1 MPRPIVRFLSYWSR
15 SVKILIVDDSRAMQ
29 AIVRRAV
36 METGIDPLDIQT
48 ASSGHDALNQVQSF
62 KPDVVLTDWHMPGM
76 TGLQMVRTMRQMG
89 LRDTYVGFVTTETQ
103 NDRVQEAL
111 NNGANFVLNKPF
123 KDEELREKLGAIANK
138 ISAKPIIFKP
148 ITLEGLTTVVRET
161 LKEVPFRL
169 VEKELTSADLSNENL
184 LALYRSETTKAL
196 TAVAVL
202 DLPAMTMMGAGALG
216 MQPADVKPLIETESP
231 TEDIQ
236 NQAAD
241 FLGRA
246 ATAMRAEKP
255 GELSMLKQS
264 LVSKDFAKL
273 QELLRHN
280 RGQAYFKLD
289 IPGYGSGRMGF
300 LLV

>member
-1 MPRPIVRFLSYWSR
+1 
-15 SVKILIVDDSRAMQ
+15 MQ

-36 METGIDPLDIQT
+36 IETGIEALDIQT

-76 TGLQMVRTMRQMG
+76 TGLQMVQTMRQMG

-138 ISAKPIIFKP
+138 ISSKPIIFKP
-148 ITLEGLTTVVRET
+148 ITLEGLTAVVRET

-169 VEKELTSADLSNENL
+169 VEKELTSADLSKENL
-184 LALYRSETTKAL
+184 LALYRSEITKAL

-202 DLPAMTMMGAGALG
+202 DLPALTMMGAGALG
-216 MQPADVKPLIETESP
+216 MQPADVKPMLETESP

>member
-1 MPRPIVRFLSYWSR
+1 M
-15 SVKILIVDDSRAMQ
+15 KILIVDDSRAMQ

-36 METGIDPLDIQT
+36 IETGIDALDIQT

-76 TGLQMVRTMRQMG
+76 TGLQMVQTMRQMG
-89 LRDTYVGFVTTETQ
+89 LRDTYGGFVTTETQ

-138 ISAKPIIFKP
+138 ISTKPIIFKP
-148 ITLEGLTTVVRET
+148 ITLEGLTAVVRET

-246 ATAMRAEKP
+246 AAAMRAEKP

>member
-1 MPRPIVRFLSYWSR
+1 
-15 SVKILIVDDSRAMQ
+15 VKILIVDDSRAMQ

-36 METGIDPLDIQT
+36 IETGIDALDIQT

-76 TGLQMVRTMRQMG
+76 TGLQMVQTMRQMG

-138 ISAKPIIFKP
+138 ISSKHIIFKP

-169 VEKELTSADLSNENL
+169 VEKELTSADLSKENL
-184 LALYRSETTKAL
+184 LALYRSEITKAL

-202 DLPAMTMMGAGALG
+202 DLPALTMMGAGALG

>member
-1 MPRPIVRFLSYWSR
+1 
-15 SVKILIVDDSRAMQ
+15 VKILIVDDSRAMQ

-76 TGLQMVRTMRQMG
+76 TGLQMVQTMRQMG

-123 KDEELREKLGAIANK
+123 KDEELREKLGAIAKK

-169 VEKELTSADLSNENL
+169 VEKELTSADLSKENL
-184 LALYRSETTKAL
+184 LALYRSEITKAL

>member
-1 MPRPIVRFLSYWSR
+1 M
-15 SVKILIVDDSRAMQ
+15 KILIVDDSRAMQ

-76 TGLQMVRTMRQMG
+76 TGLQMVQTMRQMG

-246 ATAMRAEKP
+246 AAAMRAEKP

>member
-1 MPRPIVRFLSYWSR
+1 
-15 SVKILIVDDSRAMQ
+15 
-29 AIVRRAV
+29 
-36 METGIDPLDIQT
+36 
-48 ASSGHDALNQVQSF
+48 
-62 KPDVVLTDWHMPGM
+62 
-76 TGLQMVRTMRQMG
+76 
-89 LRDTYVGFVTTETQ
+89 
-103 NDRVQEAL
+103 VQEAL

-169 VEKELTSADLSNENL
+169 VEKELTSADLSKENL
-184 LALYRSETTKAL
+184 LALYRSEITKAL

-202 DLPAMTMMGAGALG
+202 DLPALTMMGAGALG
-216 MQPADVKPLIETESP
+216 MQPADVKPLLETESP
-231 TEDIQ
+231 TEEIQ
-236 NQAAD
+236 TQAAD

>member
-1 MPRPIVRFLSYWSR
+1 M
-15 SVKILIVDDSRAMQ
+15 KILIVDDSRAMQ

-36 METGIDPLDIQT
+36 IETGIDALDIQT

-76 TGLQMVRTMRQMG
+76 TGLQMVQTMRQMG

-148 ITLEGLTTVVRET
+148 ITLEGLTAVVRET

-169 VEKELTSADLSNENL
+169 VEKELTSADLSKENL
-184 LALYRSETTKAL
+184 LALYRSEITKAL

-202 DLPAMTMMGAGALG
+202 DLPALTMMGAGALG
-216 MQPADVKPLIETESP
+216 MQPADVKPLLETESP
-231 TEDIQ
+231 TEEIQ
-236 NQAAD
+236 TQAAD

>member
-1 MPRPIVRFLSYWSR
+1 
-15 SVKILIVDDSRAMQ
+15 
-29 AIVRRAV
+29 
-36 METGIDPLDIQT
+36 
-48 ASSGHDALNQVQSF
+48 
-62 KPDVVLTDWHMPGM
+62 MPGM
-76 TGLQMVRTMRQMG
+76 TGLQMVQTMRQMG

-123 KDEELREKLGAIANK
+123 KDEELREKLGAIVNK

>member
-1 MPRPIVRFLSYWSR
+1 M
-15 SVKILIVDDSRAMQ
+15 KILIVDDSRAMQ

-36 METGIDPLDIQT
+36 METGIDPLEIQT

-76 TGLQMVRTMRQMG
+76 TGLQMVQTMRQMG

-138 ISAKPIIFKP
+138 ISSKPIIFKP
-148 ITLEGLTTVVRET
+148 ITLEGLTAVVRET

-169 VEKELTSADLSNENL
+169 VEKELTSSDLSKENL

-236 NQAAD
+236 IQAAD
-241 FLGRA
+241 FLGRVA
-246 ATAMRAEKP
+246 SAMRAEKP
-255 GELSMLKQS
+255 GELTMLKQS

-280 RGQAYFKLD
+280 RGQAYFKFD

>member
-1 MPRPIVRFLSYWSR
+1 
-15 SVKILIVDDSRAMQ
+15 
-29 AIVRRAV
+29 
-36 METGIDPLDIQT
+36 
-48 ASSGHDALNQVQSF
+48 
-62 KPDVVLTDWHMPGM
+62 
-76 TGLQMVRTMRQMG
+76 
-89 LRDTYVGFVTTETQ
+89 
-103 NDRVQEAL
+103 
-111 NNGANFVLNKPF
+111 
-123 KDEELREKLGAIANK
+123 LREKLGAIANK
-138 ISAKPIIFKP
+138 ISTKPIIFKP
-148 ITLEGLTTVVRET
+148 ITLEGLTAVVRET

-246 ATAMRAEKP
+246 AAAMRAEKP

>member
-1 MPRPIVRFLSYWSR
+1 M
-15 SVKILIVDDSRAMQ
+15 KILIVDDSRAMQ

-76 TGLQMVRTMRQMG
+76 TGLQMVQTMRQMG

-138 ISAKPIIFKP
+138 ISTKPIIFKP

-169 VEKELTSADLSNENL
+169 VEKELTSADLSKENL
-184 LALYRSETTKAL
+184 LALYRSEITKAL

>member
-1 MPRPIVRFLSYWSR
+1 M
-15 SVKILIVDDSRAMQ
+15 KILIVDDSRAMQ

-76 TGLQMVRTMRQMG
+76 TGLQMVQTMRQMG

-138 ISAKPIIFKP
+138 ISAKPIIFRP

>member
-1 MPRPIVRFLSYWSR
+1 M
-15 SVKILIVDDSRAMQ
+15 KILIVDDSRAMQ

-36 METGIDPLDIQT
+36 METGIDALDIQT

-76 TGLQMVRTMRQMG
+76 TGLQMVQTMRQMG

-138 ISAKPIIFKP
+138 ISSKPIIFKP
-148 ITLEGLTTVVRET
+148 ITLEGLTAVVRET

-169 VEKELTSADLSNENL
+169 VEKELTSADLSKENL
-184 LALYRSETTKAL
+184 LALYRSEITKAL

-202 DLPAMTMMGAGALG
+202 DLPALTMMGAGALG
-216 MQPADVKPLIETESP
+216 MQPADVKPMLETESP

>member
-1 MPRPIVRFLSYWSR
+1 MSYWSR

-76 TGLQMVRTMRQMG
+76 TGLQMVQTMRQMG

-148 ITLEGLTTVVRET
+148 ITLEGLTAVVRET

>member
-1 MPRPIVRFLSYWSR
+1 M
-15 SVKILIVDDSRAMQ
+15 KILIVDDSRAMQ

-76 TGLQMVRTMRQMG
+76 TGLQMVQTMRQMG

-148 ITLEGLTTVVRET
+148 ITLEGLTAVVRET

-246 ATAMRAEKP
+246 AAAMRAEKP

>member
-1 MPRPIVRFLSYWSR
+1 M
-15 SVKILIVDDSRAMQ
+15 KILIVDDSRAMQ

-36 METGIDPLDIQT
+36 METGIEALDIQT

-76 TGLQMVRTMRQMG
+76 TGLQMVQTMRQMG

-138 ISAKPIIFKP
+138 ISSKPIIFKP
-148 ITLEGLTTVVRET
+148 ITLEGLTAVVRET

-169 VEKELTSADLSNENL
+169 VEKELTSADLSKENL
-184 LALYRSETTKAL
+184 LALYRSEITKAL

-202 DLPAMTMMGAGALG
+202 DLPALTMMGAGALG
-216 MQPADVKPLIETESP
+216 MQPADVKPMLETESP

>member
-1 MPRPIVRFLSYWSR
+1 M
-15 SVKILIVDDSRAMQ
+15 KILIVDDSRAMQ

-76 TGLQMVRTMRQMG
+76 TGLQMVQTMRQMG

-169 VEKELTSADLSNENL
+169 VEKELTSADLSKENL
-184 LALYRSETTKAL
+184 LALYRSEVTKAL

-202 DLPAMTMMGAGALG
+202 DLPALTMMGAGALG
-216 MQPADVKPLIETESP
+216 MQPADVKPLIEAESP

>member
-1 MPRPIVRFLSYWSR
+1 M
-15 SVKILIVDDSRAMQ
+15 KILIVDDSRAMQ

-76 TGLQMVRTMRQMG
+76 TGLQMVQTMRQMG

-123 KDEELREKLGAIANK
+123 KDEELREKLGAIVNK

>member
-1 MPRPIVRFLSYWSR
+1 
-15 SVKILIVDDSRAMQ
+15 VKILIVDDSRAMQ

-36 METGIDPLDIQT
+36 IETGIEALDIQT

-76 TGLQMVRTMRQMG
+76 TGLQMVQTMRQMG

-138 ISAKPIIFKP
+138 ISSKPIIFKP
-148 ITLEGLTTVVRET
+148 ITLEGLTAVVRET

-169 VEKELTSADLSNENL
+169 VEKELTSADLSKENL
-184 LALYRSETTKAL
+184 LALYRSEITKAL

-202 DLPAMTMMGAGALG
+202 DLPALTMMGAGALG
-216 MQPADVKPLIETESP
+216 MQPADVKPMLETESP

>member
-1 MPRPIVRFLSYWSR
+1 M
-15 SVKILIVDDSRAMQ
+15 KILIVDDSRAMQ

-36 METGIDPLDIQT
+36 METGIDPLDIKT

-76 TGLQMVRTMRQMG
+76 TGLQMVQTMRQMG

-138 ISAKPIIFKP
+138 ISTKPIIFKP
-148 ITLEGLTTVVRET
+148 ITLEGLTAVVRET

-216 MQPADVKPLIETESP
+216 MQPADVKPIIETESP

-246 ATAMRAEKP
+246 AAAMRAEKP
-255 GELSMLKQS
+255 GELTMLKQS

>member
-1 MPRPIVRFLSYWSR
+1 M
-15 SVKILIVDDSRAMQ
+15 KILIVDDSRAMQ

-76 TGLQMVRTMRQMG
+76 TGLQMVQTMRQMG

-169 VEKELTSADLSNENL
+169 VEKELTSADLSKENL
-184 LALYRSETTKAL
+184 LALYRSEITKAL

>member
-1 MPRPIVRFLSYWSR
+1 
-15 SVKILIVDDSRAMQ
+15 VKILIVDDSRAMQ

-36 METGIDPLDIQT
+36 METGIDALDIQT

-76 TGLQMVRTMRQMG
+76 TGLQMVQTMRQMG

-138 ISAKPIIFKP
+138 ISSKPIIFKP
-148 ITLEGLTTVVRET
+148 ITLEGLTAVVRET

-169 VEKELTSADLSNENL
+169 VEKELTSADLSKENL
-184 LALYRSETTKAL
+184 LALYRSEITKAL

-202 DLPAMTMMGAGALG
+202 DLPALTMMGAGALG
-216 MQPADVKPLIETESP
+216 MQPADVKPMLETESP

>member
-1 MPRPIVRFLSYWSR
+1 M
-15 SVKILIVDDSRAMQ
+15 KILIVDDSRAMQ

-76 TGLQMVRTMRQMG
+76 TGLQMVQTMRQMG

-138 ISAKPIIFKP
+138 ISSKPIIFKP
-148 ITLEGLTTVVRET
+148 ITLEGLTAVVRET

-169 VEKELTSADLSNENL
+169 VEKEFTSADLSKENL
-184 LALYRSETTKAL
+184 LALYRSEITKAL

-202 DLPAMTMMGAGALG
+202 DLPALTMMGAGALG
-216 MQPADVKPLIETESP
+216 MQPADVKPMLETESP

>member
-1 MPRPIVRFLSYWSR
+1 M
-15 SVKILIVDDSRAMQ
+15 KILIVDDSRAMQ

-36 METGIDPLDIQT
+36 IETGIDALDIQT
-48 ASSGHDALNQVQSF
+48 ASSGRDALNQVQSF

-76 TGLQMVRTMRQMG
+76 TGLQMVQTMRQMG

-123 KDEELREKLGAIANK
+123 KDEELREKLGAIASK
-138 ISAKPIIFKP
+138 ISSKTIIFKP
-148 ITLEGLTTVVRET
+148 ITLEGLTAVVRET

-169 VEKELTSADLSNENL
+169 VEKELTSADLSKENL

-202 DLPAMTMMGAGALG
+202 DLPALTMMGAGALG
-216 MQPADVKPLIETESP
+216 MQPADVKPLLETESP

-236 NQAAD
+236 TQAAD

-246 ATAMRAEKP
+246 AAAMRAEKP

>member
-1 MPRPIVRFLSYWSR
+1 
-15 SVKILIVDDSRAMQ
+15 MQ

>member
-1 MPRPIVRFLSYWSR
+1 
-15 SVKILIVDDSRAMQ
+15 VKILIVDDSRAMQ

-36 METGIDPLDIQT
+36 IETGIEALDIQT

-76 TGLQMVRTMRQMG
+76 TGLQMVQTMRQMG

-138 ISAKPIIFKP
+138 ISSKPIIFKP
-148 ITLEGLTTVVRET
+148 ITLEGLTAVVRET

-169 VEKELTSADLSNENL
+169 VEKEFTSADLSKENL
-184 LALYRSETTKAL
+184 LALYRSEITKAL

-202 DLPAMTMMGAGALG
+202 DLPALTMMGAGALG
-216 MQPADVKPLIETESP
+216 MQPADVKPMLETESP

>member
-1 MPRPIVRFLSYWSR
+1 M
-15 SVKILIVDDSRAMQ
+15 KILIVDDSRAMQ

-36 METGIDPLDIQT
+36 IETGIEALDIQT

-76 TGLQMVRTMRQMG
+76 TGLQMVQTMRQMG

-138 ISAKPIIFKP
+138 ISSKPIIFKP
-148 ITLEGLTTVVRET
+148 ITLEGLTAVVRET

-169 VEKELTSADLSNENL
+169 VEKEFTSADLSKENL
-184 LALYRSETTKAL
+184 LALYRSEITKAL

-202 DLPAMTMMGAGALG
+202 DLPALTMMGAGALG
-216 MQPADVKPLIETESP
+216 MQPADVKPMLETESP

>member
-1 MPRPIVRFLSYWSR
+1 
-15 SVKILIVDDSRAMQ
+15 VKILIVDDSRAMQ

-36 METGIDPLDIQT
+36 IETGIDALDIQT

-76 TGLQMVRTMRQMG
+76 TGLQMVQTMRQMG

-138 ISAKPIIFKP
+138 ISSKPIIFKP
-148 ITLEGLTTVVRET
+148 ITLEGLTAVVRET

-169 VEKELTSADLSNENL
+169 VEKELTSADLSKENL
-184 LALYRSETTKAL
+184 LALYRSEITKAL

-202 DLPAMTMMGAGALG
+202 DLPALTMMGAGALG
-216 MQPADVKPLIETESP
+216 MQPADVKPMLETESP

>member
-1 MPRPIVRFLSYWSR
+1 M
-15 SVKILIVDDSRAMQ
+15 KILIVDDSRAMQ

-36 METGIDPLDIQT
+36 IETGIDALDIQT

-76 TGLQMVRTMRQMG
+76 TGLQMVQTMRQMG

-138 ISAKPIIFKP
+138 ISSKPIIFKP
-148 ITLEGLTTVVRET
+148 ITLEGLTAVVRET

-169 VEKELTSADLSNENL
+169 VEKELTSADLSKENL
-184 LALYRSETTKAL
+184 LALYRSEITKAL

-202 DLPAMTMMGAGALG
+202 DLPALTMMGAGALG
-216 MQPADVKPLIETESP
+216 MQPADVKPMLETESP

>member
-76 TGLQMVRTMRQMG
+76 TGLQMVQTMRQMG

-138 ISAKPIIFKP
+138 ISAKRIIFKP

-169 VEKELTSADLSNENL
+169 VEKELTSADLSKENL
-184 LALYRSETTKAL
+184 LALYRSEITKAL

>member
-1 MPRPIVRFLSYWSR
+1 
-15 SVKILIVDDSRAMQ
+15 VKILIVDDSRAMQ

-76 TGLQMVRTMRQMG
+76 TGLQMVQTMRQMG

-169 VEKELTSADLSNENL
+169 VEKELTSADLSKENL
-184 LALYRSETTKAL
+184 LALYRSEITKAL

-236 NQAAD
+236 TQAAD

>member
-1 MPRPIVRFLSYWSR
+1 
-15 SVKILIVDDSRAMQ
+15 VKILIVDDSRAMQ

-36 METGIDPLDIQT
+36 IETGIEALDIQT

-76 TGLQMVRTMRQMG
+76 TGLQMVQTMRQMG

-138 ISAKPIIFKP
+138 ISSKPIIFRP
-148 ITLEGLTTVVRET
+148 ITLEGLTAVVRET

-169 VEKELTSADLSNENL
+169 VEKELTSADLSKENL
-184 LALYRSETTKAL
+184 LALYRSEITKAL

-202 DLPAMTMMGAGALG
+202 DLPALTMMGAGALG
-216 MQPADVKPLIETESP
+216 MQPADVKPLLETESP
-231 TEDIQ
+231 TEEIQ
-236 NQAAD
+236 TQAAD

>member
-1 MPRPIVRFLSYWSR
+1 M
-15 SVKILIVDDSRAMQ
+15 KILIVDDSRAMQ

-76 TGLQMVRTMRQMG
+76 TGLQMVQTMRQMG

-138 ISAKPIIFKP
+138 ISTKPIIFKP
-148 ITLEGLTTVVRET
+148 ITLEGLTAVVRET

-246 ATAMRAEKP
+246 AAAMRAEKP

>member
-1 MPRPIVRFLSYWSR
+1 M
-15 SVKILIVDDSRAMQ
+15 KILIVDDSRAMQ

-76 TGLQMVRTMRQMG
+76 TGLQMVQTMRQMG

-138 ISAKPIIFKP
+138 ISSKPIIFKP
-148 ITLEGLTTVVRET
+148 ITLEGLTAVVRET

-169 VEKELTSADLSNENL
+169 VEKELTSADLSKENL
-184 LALYRSETTKAL
+184 LALYRSEITKAL

-202 DLPAMTMMGAGALG
+202 DLPALTMMGAGALG
-216 MQPADVKPLIETESP
+216 MQPADVKPMLETESP

>member
-1 MPRPIVRFLSYWSR
+1 M
-15 SVKILIVDDSRAMQ
+15 KILIVDDSRAMQ

-76 TGLQMVRTMRQMG
+76 TGLQMVQTMRQMG

-138 ISAKPIIFKP
+138 ISAKRIIFKP

-169 VEKELTSADLSNENL
+169 VEKELTSADLSKENL
-184 LALYRSETTKAL
+184 LALYRSEITKAL

>member
-1 MPRPIVRFLSYWSR
+1 
-15 SVKILIVDDSRAMQ
+15 VKILIVDDSRAMQ

-76 TGLQMVRTMRQMG
+76 TGLQMVQTMRQMG

-148 ITLEGLTTVVRET
+148 ITLEGLTAVVRET

>member
-1 MPRPIVRFLSYWSR
+1 M
-15 SVKILIVDDSRAMQ
+15 KILIVDDSRAMQ

>member
-1 MPRPIVRFLSYWSR
+1 M
-15 SVKILIVDDSRAMQ
+15 KILIVDDSRAMQ

-36 METGIDPLDIQT
+36 IETGIEALDIQT

-76 TGLQMVRTMRQMG
+76 TGLQMVQTMRQMG

-138 ISAKPIIFKP
+138 ISSKPIIFKP
-148 ITLEGLTTVVRET
+148 ITLEGLTAVVRET

-169 VEKELTSADLSNENL
+169 VEKELTSADLSKENL
-184 LALYRSETTKAL
+184 LALYRSEITKAL

-202 DLPAMTMMGAGALG
+202 DLPALTMMGAGALG
-216 MQPADVKPLIETESP
+216 MQPADVKPMLETESP

>member
-1 MPRPIVRFLSYWSR
+1 
-15 SVKILIVDDSRAMQ
+15 VKILIVDDSRAMQ

-76 TGLQMVRTMRQMG
+76 TGLQMVQTMRQMG

-148 ITLEGLTTVVRET
+148 ITLEGLTAVVRET

-202 DLPAMTMMGAGALG
+202 DLPALTMMGAGALG